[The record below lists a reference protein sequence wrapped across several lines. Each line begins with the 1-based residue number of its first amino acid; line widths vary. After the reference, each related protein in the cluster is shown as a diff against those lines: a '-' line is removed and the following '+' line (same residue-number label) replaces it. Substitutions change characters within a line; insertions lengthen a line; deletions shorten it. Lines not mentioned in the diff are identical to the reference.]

1 MKNIVIYSS
10 RTGNTKKVAEAIAQH
25 YACEILD
32 IREVDPTK
40 LEGYDYIILGNWN
53 DKGTADQSSLQFYA
67 QLKDKHLGV
76 FQTLGAEPDSEHARQ
91 SLQTCVAMLEAQG
104 NKVKAS
110 FLCQG
115 RIDPRLTEM
124 FKKMG
129 EKSPHKM
136 DEKRMQRHREA
147 AKHPDEED
155 LRNAIQ
161 AFRELF

>member
-1 MKNIVIYSS
+1 MKNLIIYSS
-10 RTGNTKKVAEAIAQH
+10 KTGNTKRVAEALAQQ
-25 YACEILD
+25 YGCEIQD
-32 IREVDPTK
+32 IREADPTK

-76 FQTLGAEPDSEHARQ
+76 FQTLGAEPESEHAKQ
-91 SLQTCVAMLEAQG
+91 SMQSCVDKLEAQG
-104 NKVKAS
+104 NTVKAT

-129 EKSPHKM
+129 ADSPHKM
-136 DEKRMQRHREA
+136 DEKRMKRHMEA
-147 AKHPDEED
+147 AKHPNEED
-155 LRNAIQ
+155 FQNAIQ
-161 AFRELF
+161 AFKDLF